1 MGGET
6 LLSVGIDIGT
16 STTQTVFS
24 RIVLSNTAPAFSI
37 PRIQITEK
45 TVLFRAPI
53 CLTPLLRPDTID
65 AEGVRALVADAYR
78 QAGVRPAEIGCGAVI
93 ITGETARKQNARAV
107 LEALSGF
114 AGDFVVA
121 TAGPRLEAVLA
132 GRGAG
137 AAAMSEEK
145 GRSVLNLDIGGGTTN
160 LCLFRRGEAEQAACL
175 DVGGR
180 LLRFEPG
187 SLRVWDFTEAMSRI
201 ARDAGVRLAPGETLT
216 QAQAEALADRMAGVL
231 LESVGLRPRTPL
243 HDALCVGE
251 ALPEGCEADIYT
263 FSGGVGA
270 CVYGEGTDDA
280 AFSDIGAELG
290 RSLARSEF
298 FTRGRVMRPP
308 ETHSATVIGA
318 GAYSVEV
325 SGSTVCYR
333 NVTLP
338 MKNLPVGVVRMRDA
352 EDMNGLRARVLEQIS
367 LHDGLCAIGF
377 EGIRAPD
384 YATVL
389 RLAEELGEAMT
400 ALPVKV
406 VIMERDMAKALG
418 QALLRRWGPD
428 ASVLCIDGI
437 HLRYGDT
444 VDIGVPLSEGRVLP
458 VVVKT
463 LAFAS
468 GEDGKP

>member
-1 MGGET
+1 M
-6 LLSVGIDIGT
+6 
-16 STTQTVFS
+16 
-24 RIVLSNTAPAFSI
+24 
-37 PRIQITEK
+37 
-45 TVLFRAPI
+45 
-53 CLTPLLRPDTID
+53 
-65 AEGVRALVADAYR
+65 
-78 QAGVRPAEIGCGAVI
+78 
-93 ITGETARKQNARAV
+93 
-107 LEALSGF
+107 
-114 AGDFVVA
+114 
-121 TAGPRLEAVLA
+121 
-132 GRGAG
+132 
-137 AAAMSEEK
+137 
-145 GRSVLNLDIGGGTTN
+145 
-160 LCLFRRGEAEQAACL
+160 
-175 DVGGR
+175 
-180 LLRFEPG
+180 
-187 SLRVWDFTEAMSRI
+187 
-201 ARDAGVRLAPGETLT
+201 
-216 QAQAEALADRMAGVL
+216 
-231 LESVGLRPRTPL
+231 
-243 HDALCVGE
+243 
-251 ALPEGCEADIYT
+251 
-263 FSGGVGA
+263 
-270 CVYGEGTDDA
+270 YGEGTDDA